1 MNKKILKDKLFYFL
15 GSSVTFG
22 DDGISMV
29 ECIAQRNNYVCVK
42 EAVSGTTLADINEQ
56 SYVKRLCNLNKSY
69 KIDGFIC
76 QLSTNDT
83 RVINK
88 GNVSASFDINSF
100 DKNTTFGAIEYIIA
114 YVKKTWNCPIYF
126 YTNSFF
132 DNNDYA
138 NMVETLY
145 TIAKKWDI
153 VVIDL
158 FNDKKFND
166 ISEKQRRVFM
176 KDSIHPSKIGY
187 KDWWTPKFE
196 EYLLK

>member
-1 MNKKILKDKLFYFL
+1 MNKTLLKDKLFYFL

-29 ECIAQRNNYVCVK
+29 ECIAQRNNCVCVK
-42 EAVSGTTLADINEQ
+42 EAVSGTTLADINDQ
-56 SYVKRLCNLNKSY
+56 SYVKRLRNLNEST

-88 GNVSASFDINSF
+88 GNVSSSFDIDSF
-100 DKNTTFGAIEYIIA
+100 DKSTTFGAIEYIIA

-126 YTNSFF
+126 YTNSYF

-138 NMVETLY
+138 YMVETLY
-145 TIAKKWDI
+145 IIAKKWNI

-158 FNDKKFND
+158 FNDKKIND
-166 ISEKQRRVFM
+166 ISDKQRKIYM

-187 KDWWTPKFE
+187 NEWWTPRFE
-196 EYLLK
+196 EYLKK